1 MLALIRATAKR
12 RLTDMASFDTVTL
25 KQQSRGTVAG
35 LQFDAVISELHTQ
48 RLQVTE
54 NPIETGVNIADHCF
68 VEASELQ
75 LVASVADIKMQNAA
89 GGYDSS
95 IGRSNYAYQKLADLE
110 RQLAQNELQPFEIVT
125 SVKVYR
131 RMVMTEIQMSRDK
144 TTPLLGR
151 FQMSFKQII
160 TVDTQNVSYTPLAGS
175 TARSASPR
183 KDSGNLQPKP
193 ATDQQT
199 NAVNRDSKLLKAL
212 QWGGAIQ

>member
-1 MLALIRATAKR
+1 MSTISLVRIHATDRKR
-12 RLTDMASFDTVTL
+12 RIEMASFDTVTL
-25 KQQSRGTVAG
+25 RQQTRGSVAG
-35 LQFDAVISELHTQ
+35 LQFDAVISETHSQ

-54 NPIETGVNIADHCF
+54 NPVETGVSISDHCF

-75 LVASVADIKMQNAA
+75 LVASVADIKMQNPA

-110 RQLAQNELQPFEIVT
+110 RQLAQNELQPFDIVT

-160 TVDTQNVSYTPLAGS
+160 TVNTQI
-175 TARSASPR
+175 AS
-183 KDSGNLQPKP
+183 
-193 ATDQQT
+193 
-199 NAVNRDSKLLKAL
+199 
-212 QWGGAIQ
+212 